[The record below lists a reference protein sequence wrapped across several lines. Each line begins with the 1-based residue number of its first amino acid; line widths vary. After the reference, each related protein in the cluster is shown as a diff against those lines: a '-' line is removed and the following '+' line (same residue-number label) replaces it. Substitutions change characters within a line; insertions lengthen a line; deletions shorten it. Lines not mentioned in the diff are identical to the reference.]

1 VNRLKIT
8 GVEAF
13 RVNPPHETWMFLAV
27 RTDAGLTGWGEIT
40 GSTDDVAAAQLTAN
54 LGEALQGKD
63 PINLNEC
70 TAPYYTWQYPVI
82 KTNRIV
88 SCVWSGIDQALWDLA
103 AQYRGIPLYQML
115 GGCGNKRIELYA
127 NLNRALRFARTP
139 ESLQQNG
146 EAARKNGFKVVK
158 CTPFDE
164 VNPLLDRNDIEKGL
178 QRFEALLA
186 VVPIERIAIDCHQRF
201 VRYSLGRFIE
211 MVVHKYGL
219 PYWIEDPVPANDLDT
234 MDRISTRYPEIR
246 WAAGE
251 DALGFK
257 DLFALMKTGI
267 YDILMPDIKYI
278 GGVSVV
284 KSFIPFAEGVG
295 FKVTMHNPNGPIST
309 AHSAHVSSLC
319 RNPAPVEYPWG
330 SSPERDACTT
340 PSEPVRDGAYLL
352 SDAPGIGIQPA
363 AGFLKKY
370 GEVWTDGKWSAV
382 KKFQ

>member
-1 VNRLKIT
+1 LKIT

-13 RVNPPHETWMFLAV
+13 RVNPPQETWMFLAV

-40 GSTDDVAAAQLTAN
+40 GSTDDVAAAQLTAALEEN
-54 LGEALQGKD
+54 LQGKD
-63 PINLNEC
+63 PLNLIDC
-70 TAPYYTWQYPVI
+70 TAPYYQWQYPVI
-82 KTNRIV
+82 QTNRIV

-103 AQYRGIPLYQML
+103 AQYHGIPLYQML
-115 GGCGNKRIELYA
+115 GGGGKRRIELYA
-127 NLNRALRFARTP
+127 NLNRALRFARSP
-139 ESLQQNG
+139 EDLQKNG
-146 EAARKNGFKVVK
+146 EEACKSGFKVVK

-164 VNPLLDRNDIEKGL
+164 VNPLRDWNDIEKGL
-178 QRFEALLA
+178 ERFQALLA
-186 VVPIERIAIDCHQRF
+186 IVPIERIAIDCHQRF
-201 VRYSLGRFIE
+201 VRYSLSRFIE
-211 MVVHKYGL
+211 RMVHKYGL
-219 PYWIEDPVPANDLDT
+219 PYWIEDPVCASDWVT
-234 MDRISTRYPEIR
+234 MDKISTRYPEIR

-257 DLFALMKTGI
+257 DVFALMKTGV

-278 GGVSVV
+278 GGVTVV

-295 FKVTMHNPNGPIST
+295 FKVTLHNPNGPIST

-340 PSEPVRDGAYLL
+340 PSEPVRGGAYLL

-363 AGFLKKY
+363 ADFMNRY
-370 GEVWTDGKWSAV
+370 GEVWADGKWSAV